1 MIIKLCSVMCVC
13 TSKIVLMFKCK
24 DLFNMKDPSL
34 HIYIGSQK
42 KHRTSIWLQI
52 DLELKGIL
60 RYK

>member
-1 MIIKLCSVMCVC
+1 MIIKPCSVMCVC
-13 TSKIVLMFKCK
+13 ASKIVLMFECK
-24 DLFNMKDPSL
+24 DLFNMTDPSL

>member
-1 MIIKLCSVMCVC
+1 MCVC

-24 DLFNMKDPSL
+24 DLFNMKDPS
-34 HIYIGSQK
+34 HIYIGGQK